1 MISEFVISPN
11 IFDEIVQSFDNE
23 KSLLL
28 VAFTKVLEK
37 SRIRNNNVVVAN
49 FGELRITKS
58 ISSSIQGIENQFA
71 QLDNEIEQLSATKPE
86 ETDRIKIADSLKNKH
101 IFLDVVKDRLNE
113 LLTCLE
119 VTESKSLMFDYPTF
133 IANSSEEDFLKIVNT
148 TFQKETSVTDAFPFC
163 LITAS
168 NTNKN
173 NCKVYFKH
181 LINWEPKQ
189 LLGALLDLNSIV
201 YDSRKNKNDD
211 KNKKGANESEKGYD
225 KALKRLLR
233 LSDTIAIVQPFTIR
247 YTKDYKKEQMLELH
261 EEFKMV
267 LDIIEKKRE
276 KYNKYPHNNLKK
288 IVVISEFNLDKS
300 YEYDDKLKEQKRT
313 QQQKF
318 IAKMLEDQFQTPC
331 SVYVNPIVD
340 AHKNSTKIVDRR
352 LYFGKCGSLGT
363 PIFRWGVSVSHFF
376 SDNIWGGVVSLIS
389 NEDVDNFQN
398 FVDEKIFSQ

>member
-58 ISSSIQGIENQFA
+58 ISSSIQKIEYQIA
-71 QLDNEIEQLSATKPE
+71 QLDKEIEQLSVTNPKA
-86 ETDRIKIADSLKNKH
+86 TDRIKIAGLFKNKNK
-101 IFLDVVKDRLNE
+101 FLIVVKDRLNE
-113 LLTCLE
+113 LLACLE
-119 VTESKSLMFDYPTF
+119 TTESRSPMLDYPTF
-133 IANSSEEDFLKIVNT
+133 GRSFSEEGFFDIVNA
-148 TFQKETSVTDAFPFC
+148 TFQNETDSATAFPFC
-163 LITAS
+163 LIVAS
-168 NTNKN
+168 TTDGKN
-173 NCKVYFKH
+173 CRVYFKH
-181 LINWEPKQ
+181 PIKWNQGQ
-189 LLGALLDLNSIV
+189 LLDTLLDLNPIV
-201 YDSRKNKNDD
+201 YDSRKSKKDD
-211 KNKKGANESEKGYD
+211 KSEKFGNESEKGYD
-225 KALKRLLR
+225 EALKRLLR
-233 LSDTIAIVQPFTIR
+233 LSDTIAIVQPFTIS
-247 YTKDYKKEQMLELH
+247 YNIEKMMLELH
-261 EEFKMV
+261 KEFKMV
-267 LDIIEKKRE
+267 LDIIGKKRE
-276 KYNKYPHNNLKK
+276 KYNKYPHHNLKK
-288 IVVISEFNLDKS
+288 IVVISEFNLDNPNQ
-300 YEYDDKLKEQKRT
+300 YDDKLKEQKRT
-313 QQQKF
+313 QQQEF

-331 SVYVNPIVD
+331 SVYVNPID

-398 FVDEKIFSQ
+398 FVNEKIFSQ